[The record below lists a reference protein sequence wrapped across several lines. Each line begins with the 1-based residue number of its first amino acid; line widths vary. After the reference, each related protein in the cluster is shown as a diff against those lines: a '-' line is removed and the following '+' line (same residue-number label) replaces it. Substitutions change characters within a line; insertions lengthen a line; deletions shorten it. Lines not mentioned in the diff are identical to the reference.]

1 MITAEASAMTNRPV
15 EEVFQFT
22 NDLDKVTQWQGNLV
36 QTKQTSDGPMGVG
49 STFDEI
55 RQAPGRKVKSTWEI
69 TEYEPNGR
77 VQWKTTAGPIPME
90 GSTSFESTEEGTR
103 VTFILEA
110 RPTGLYGLLQPIIG
124 RAVRKQVKSD
134 LESLKI
140 LLESQS

>member
-1 MITAEASAMTNRPV
+1 MITAEASAMINRPV

-55 RQAPGRKVKSTWEI
+55 PQAPGRKVKSTWEI

-77 VQWKTTAGPIPME
+77 VQWKTTEGPIPME
-90 GSTSFESTEEGTR
+90 GSTSFESTEEGSR